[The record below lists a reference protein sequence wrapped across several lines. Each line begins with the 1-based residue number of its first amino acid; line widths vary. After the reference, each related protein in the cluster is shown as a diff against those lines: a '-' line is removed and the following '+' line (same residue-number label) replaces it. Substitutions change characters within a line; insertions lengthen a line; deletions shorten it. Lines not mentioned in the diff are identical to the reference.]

1 MQVWIFACHAKC
13 LGLNAIDCQKTDF
26 RLVLKWWEAENL
38 HSRGTLK
45 TWGKGNS
52 PGAGCSWNKRSTKA
66 EPRGTYFGNAL
77 LQGYTF
83 PEALA
88 AFFFIFFPLTPSR
101 YHRKK
106 RKRGEAFWKVKWSLS
121 ILESGIPIGVG
132 VSVFLNALLF
142 AEDRF
147 HLIMWPPD
155 TKILLVLYKVKNR
168 LPQKK
173 NP

>member
-1 MQVWIFACHAKC
+1 
-13 LGLNAIDCQKTDF
+13 
-26 RLVLKWWEAENL
+26 
-38 HSRGTLK
+38 
-45 TWGKGNS
+45 
-52 PGAGCSWNKRSTKA
+52 
-66 EPRGTYFGNAL
+66 
-77 LQGYTF
+77 
-83 PEALA
+83 
-88 AFFFIFFPLTPSR
+88 
-101 YHRKK
+101 
-106 RKRGEAFWKVKWSLS
+106 VKWSLS